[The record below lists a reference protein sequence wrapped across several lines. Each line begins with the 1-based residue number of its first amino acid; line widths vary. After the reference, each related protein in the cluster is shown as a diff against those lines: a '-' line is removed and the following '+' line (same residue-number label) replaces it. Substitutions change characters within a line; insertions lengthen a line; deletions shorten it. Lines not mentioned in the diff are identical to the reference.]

1 MSSLQ
6 RPPRPSELP
15 HSLPVFDRFADRISL
30 VAGRAPFFAACV
42 LIVVLWVPT
51 LFVVSPDLAQLTIQT
66 ITAIIT
72 FLLVALLQNS
82 QARADAATQ
91 HKLNELSDAMA
102 DLITAVAPESAEP
115 DNEALRRDVEELRA
129 AVGLEQR
136 ERS

>member
-1 MSSLQ
+1 MSNLQ

-30 VAGRAPFFAACV
+30 IAGRAPFFAACV
-42 LIVVLWVPT
+42 LIVVLWLPM
-51 LFVVSPDLAQLTIQT
+51 LFAASTDLAQLTIQT
-66 ITAIIT
+66 VTSIVT
-72 FLLVALLQNS
+72 FLLVALLQNT

-91 HKLNELSDAMA
+91 HKLNELSDALA
-102 DLITAVAPESAEP
+102 DLIAVIAQESTGQ
-115 DNEALRRDVEELRA
+115 DNEALRRDIEELRA